1 MHGSPL
7 SNVQLEISLTLVY
20 AACFLA
26 SMVTIW
32 SQKQKRGQPK
42 LANPLI
48 FMVGGAGI
56 EPATS
61 TV

>member
-1 MHGSPL
+1 MRLPANHFEARQEGKS
-7 SNVQLEISLTLVY
+7 
-20 AACFLA
+20 AAQVA
-26 SMVTIW
+26 TKVATKKTGVTA
-32 SQKQKRGQPK
+32 RNR
-42 LANPLI
+42 NPLI